1 MACTHAHVN
10 LDAGPGPAS
19 STSSWALSDNFGTC
33 WLVLFAVFLPSF
45 FFWFSVD
52 NAHVCYVFDKISY
65 RRSESSLYDGGSS
78 RRSTLEFCLAALL

>member
-19 STSSWALSDNFGTC
+19 SNNSDNFGTC
-33 WLVLFAVFLPSF
+33 WLVLFAVFLLLF
-45 FFWFSVD
+45 FCFSVD

-65 RRSESSLYDGGSS
+65 RSSESSLYDGG
-78 RRSTLEFCLAALL
+78 ALGAVHENFA